1 MALRKPHV
9 WLCAALLIYFLY
21 FFHLTATGMLGPDEP
36 RYAAIGRE
44 MARSGD
50 WITPRLWGEPWFEK
64 PALLYWMT
72 GIGFRLGLGPDLAP
86 RLPVAIV
93 SVIFLALFL
102 WLLRRQ
108 FGDRPAWYA
117 TAILGT
123 SAGWIGLSH
132 AGVVDI
138 PLAATFSLAVLLA
151 RAWTQK
157 GDRSLLPYAAA
168 CLGLAVLA
176 KGGVALV
183 LILPVLWAGRRCW
196 RDLLRPSVWGPFLA
210 TGFPWYILC
219 FLKNGIPSLEI
230 LIWQHQVERLVSNS
244 LQHGQPF
251 WFYLPVL
258 LAGVFPWTP
267 LVALI
272 FRQNV
277 RKAGAD
283 FILVV
288 GFGLVFFS
296 ISWNKLP
303 EYLLPLLPSLAALA
317 GLALADLE
325 DRAATRI
332 LAVCAG
338 LASLAPMLSGILPEA
353 LAGGITRS
361 HVPPMGSLWILPLA
375 VCVLILRPTVA
386 VSAIVVAITAATV
399 FLKISSLPMVDEV
412 VSARPIWR
420 QIAGRRDQVCVEWMH
435 RRYRYG
441 LNYYS
446 VTPLPDCTVEEKPLH
461 VVQGVTDPP
470 RLSAPSALR

>member
-1 MALRKPHV
+1 MALRKPHT
-9 WLCAALLIYFLY
+9 WLFAALLIYFLY

-72 GIGFRLGLGPDLAP
+72 GIGFRLGLGDDAAP

-93 SVIFLALFL
+93 SVVFLALFFH
-102 WLLRRQ
+102 LLRRQ
-108 FGDRPAWYA
+108 LGERPAFFA

-151 RAWTQK
+151 RPWIQT
-157 GDRSLLPYAAA
+157 GDRSLLPYAAL

-183 LILPVLWAGRRCW
+183 LILPVLWLGRRRW
-196 RDLLRPSVWGPFLA
+196 RDLFRMCVWSPFLA
-210 TGFPWYILC
+210 AAAPWYVLC
-219 FLKNGIPSLEI
+219 FLKNGRPFLETFF
-230 LIWQHQVERLVSNS
+230 WRHQVERFVSPG

-251 WFYLPVL
+251 WFYVPVL
-258 LAGVFPWTP
+258 LAGLFPWTP
-267 LVALI
+267 LIALI
-272 FRQNV
+272 FRPKV
-277 RKAGAD
+277 RHAGSD
-283 FILVV
+283 FLLVL
-288 GFGLVFFS
+288 GFGLLFFS
-296 ISWNKLP
+296 ASWNKLP
-303 EYLLPLLPSLAALA
+303 EYLLPLVPSLAALA

-325 DRAATRI
+325 CRAATRI
-332 LAVCAG
+332 LVLCAA
-338 LASLAPMLSGILPEA
+338 LACLAPMLSGILPEA
-353 LAGGITRS
+353 LAGGIGKA
-361 HVPPMGSLWILPLA
+361 HAVPLAWLWIVPLA
-375 VCVLILRPTVA
+375 LCVLALRPALGVT
-386 VSAIVVAITAATV
+386 AIALGVTAATV
-399 FLKISSLPMVDEV
+399 YVSITSLPKVDEA

-420 QIAGRRDQVCVEWMH
+420 QIAGRRDQVCAEWMH

-446 VTPLPDCTVEEKPLH
+446 VTPLPDCDAADKPIH
-461 VVQGVTDPP
+461 IMQSAGDPP
-470 RLSAPSALR
+470 RIR